1 MCGVS
6 LTAQDSH
13 GTGTYPFCD
22 GHCHYN
28 TMCAYMNIF
37 ITQDSIECSICY
49 QGNDEGGTPGIC
61 CDNCSKYYHKGCI
74 VEVLQH
80 YYAIGA

>member
-1 MCGVS
+1 MEFPS
-6 LTAQDSH
+6 QPKTAMELVH
-13 GTGTYPFCD
+13 IHFVMGTITITCV
-22 GHCHYN
+22 
-28 TMCAYMNIF
+28 CAYMNIF

-49 QGNDEGGTPGIC
+49 QGDDEGGTPGIC

-80 YYAIGA
+80 HYAIGA